1 MHLALCMTS
10 AKCIRL
16 FALSHL
22 QPGMQNAS
30 TTHALFPFTCLSLSS
45 TGDGGGHESTVA
57 AILVAAVEV
66 QVKEQPLE
74 VVAEL

>member
-1 MHLALCMTS
+1 
-10 AKCIRL
+10 
-16 FALSHL
+16 
-22 QPGMQNAS
+22 MQNAS